1 LLQAI
6 DYRERF
12 ITSYRVQR
20 ASHYKLYSTESE
32 ILQVIELRERVITSY
47 RVQRASYYKL

>member
-6 DYRERF
+6 EYRERF

-32 ILQVIELRERVITSY
+32 LLQVIEYRERVITDY
-47 RVQRASYYKL
+47 IVQRASYYKV